1 MTPSVRLHQLYIL
14 RSQVDILI
22 AMEEGVVLPDGAQPE
37 CPHPEDKRRNTT
49 VMGGQPEYLCLVC
62 GAVVKGVA

>member
-14 RSQVDILI
+14 RSQVDLLI
-22 AMEEGVVLPDGAQPE
+22 AMEEGLVLPEGAAPE
-37 CPHPEDKRRNTT
+37 CQHPEEKRRVTT
-49 VMGGQPEYLCLVC
+49 VMGGEPEYLCLVC